1 MEQSVPKNVGPK
13 LALVNVGGTLT
24 EQLALQNKLRDSL
37 LEAQKRNSGYS
48 LRAFAKKLQMSP
60 SALSEI
66 LSGKRKVSK
75 DLAEKILRNIG
86 SNPREQH
93 KILSLF
99 EAGKTGF
106 SKSNYL
112 EISADQFHVIADWY
126 HFAVLSLAETKGFR
140 AEPLWI
146 AKRLGIKLQ
155 DAEVALERLHR
166 LGMAKWSRKQKTLEL
181 TNAQFTTS
189 DDIANQAIRKSHQED
204 LEISSRLLE
213 EVSVE
218 KRDFTSMTMAIDASK
233 MAQAK
238 KMIRDFQ
245 DQMSTLLESGEKT
258 EVYKLCV
265 HLMPLSKENV

>member
-1 MEQSVPKNVGPK
+1 M
-13 LALVNVGGTLT
+13 T

-37 LEAQKRNSGYS
+37 LEAQKKNSGYS
-48 LRAFAKKLQMSP
+48 LRAFAKRLQLSP
-60 SALSEI
+60 SGLSEI

-75 DLAEKILRNIG
+75 DMAEKILRNMG

-99 EAGKTGF
+99 DGGKT
-106 SKSNYL
+106 SENKSNYL
-112 EISADQFHVIADWY
+112 EISADQFHVIGDWF
-126 HFAVLSLAETKGFR
+126 HFAILSLAETKGFR
-140 AEPLWI
+140 AEPLWV
-146 AKRLGIKLQ
+146 AKRLGIKVSE
-155 DAEVALERLHR
+155 AETAMERLHR

-181 TNAQFTTS
+181 THAQFSTS
-189 DDIANQAIRKSHQED
+189 DDIANQAIRKSHQDD
-204 LEISSRLLE
+204 LEMSGRMLQE
-213 EVSVE
+213 TPVE

-245 DQMSTLLESGEKT
+245 DQMSALLETGEKT
-258 EVYKLCV
+258 EVYKMCI

>member
-1 MEQSVPKNVGPK
+1 M
-13 LALVNVGGTLT
+13 T

-37 LEAQKRNSGYS
+37 LEAQKRNSGFS

-60 SALSEI
+60 SGLSEI
-66 LSGKRKVSK
+66 LSGKRKVSR
-75 DLAEKILRNIG
+75 DMAEKLLRNMG

-99 EAGKTGF
+99 EGGKSSSEEG
-106 SKSNYL
+106 SDYL
-112 EISADQFHVIADWY
+112 EISADQFHVIGDWY
-126 HFAVLSLAETKGFR
+126 HFAILSLAETKGFR
-140 AEPLWI
+140 AEPLWV

-155 DAEVALERLHR
+155 EAEAALERLHR
-166 LGMAKWSRKQKTLEL
+166 LGMAKWSRKAKTLEL
-181 TNAQFTTS
+181 THAQFSTS
-189 DDIANQAIRKSHQED
+189 DDIANQAIRKSHQQD
-204 LEISSRLLE
+204 LDISGKALE
-213 EVSVE
+213 AVAVE

-258 EVYKLCV
+258 EVYKLCI
-265 HLMPLSKENV
+265 HLMPLTKEML